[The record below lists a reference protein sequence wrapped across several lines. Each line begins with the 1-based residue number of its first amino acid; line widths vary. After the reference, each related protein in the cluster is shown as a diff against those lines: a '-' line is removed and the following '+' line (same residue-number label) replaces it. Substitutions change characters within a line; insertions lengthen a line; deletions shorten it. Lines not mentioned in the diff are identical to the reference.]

1 MGVYEIENLI
11 NLTLPRQRN
20 LQFLKTA
27 FILNGVQPG
36 EAHVYPIFFIIHGF
50 NTKENPYMGWDPLF
64 FDDNPFPPKRRSLA
78 SVSEPRGHRTV
89 RLVFHQN
96 NCKRGLCPR
105 TLEMSA

>member
-50 NTKENPYMGWDPLF
+50 NTKEKSTVERTSWKLQYIYILVKHD
-64 FDDNPFPPKRRSLA
+64 LA
-78 SVSEPRGHRTV
+78 DST
-89 RLVFHQN
+89 
-96 NCKRGLCPR
+96 NCKPELPGSLTR
-105 TLEMSA
+105 A

>member
-36 EAHVYPIFFIIHGF
+36 EAHVYPIFLLYTVLILKKIH
-50 NTKENPYMGWDPLF
+50 TWDGTRCFSMTTHSP
-64 FDDNPFPPKRRSLA
+64 
-78 SVSEPRGHRTV
+78 
-89 RLVFHQN
+89 QN
-96 NCKRGLCPR
+96 EDR
-105 TLEMSA
+105 

>member
-1 MGVYEIENLI
+1 MKLHLI

-50 NTKENPYMGWDPLF
+50 NTKEKSTIGKNLMEITIYIYILVKHD
-64 FDDNPFPPKRRSLA
+64 LA
-78 SVSEPRGHRTV
+78 DST
-89 RLVFHQN
+89 
-96 NCKRGLCPR
+96 NCKPELPGSLTR
-105 TLEMSA
+105 A